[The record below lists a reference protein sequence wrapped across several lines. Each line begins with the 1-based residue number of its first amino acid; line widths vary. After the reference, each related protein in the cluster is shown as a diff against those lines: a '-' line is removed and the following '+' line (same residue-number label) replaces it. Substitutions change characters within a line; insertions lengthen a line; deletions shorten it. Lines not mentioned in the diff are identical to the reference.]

1 MTGLQSTRLIGT
13 SEARDLRNQDDYDDW
28 EVGLE
33 PIPGDTHWVRVRTLT
48 QLYRHLIY
56 VFATSDTISSSHCSQ
71 PGDPRDSQVETHG
84 SHPVAPTRPELLC
97 MNYDEYYRASRNYSW
112 NDMRQLRSQPKPAST
127 TVPEVFKHRFSEARR
142 STTPGSLKS
151 ANVTSPND

>member
-1 MTGLQSTRLIGT
+1 MLNSGPCSQIGSMTGHHSTRLIPT

-56 VFATSDTISSSHCSQ
+56 VFATSDTISSTRLANLAIHEILKLRLTDLTRIRQ
-71 PGDPRDSQVETHG
+71 QDP
-84 SHPVAPTRPELLC
+84 
-97 MNYDEYYRASRNYSW
+97 NYFA
-112 NDMRQLRSQPKPAST
+112 
-127 TVPEVFKHRFSEARR
+127 
-142 STTPGSLKS
+142 
-151 ANVTSPND
+151 